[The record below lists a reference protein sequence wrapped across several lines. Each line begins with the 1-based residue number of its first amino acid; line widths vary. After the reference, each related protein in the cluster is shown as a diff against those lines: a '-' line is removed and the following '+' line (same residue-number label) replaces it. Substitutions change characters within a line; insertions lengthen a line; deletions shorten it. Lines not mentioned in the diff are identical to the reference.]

1 MELIHRTFQG
11 EVDREA
17 SEKAGE
23 GVLVHPISS
32 LSVDSHGTVVWF
44 KDTEWDG
51 KQYKTTARS
60 GGDYIPI
67 LDEHG
72 GGIFGTPEIIG
83 INQKVWEIDN
93 VLMAKSKFDLESE
106 KGKERYRQHKEG
118 YKKGWSIGF
127 VPSKVL
133 KDDEADE
140 FLEANKHPARGVPVF
155 LGNEIWEYSSVVFPS
170 NPDAYN
176 SALSE
181 LKRELREYVRD
192 ARNSDDLTKALKEI
206 ETLKQ
211 KFAELESRAVS
222 EGGWKAVADFMRK

>member
-1 MELIHRTFQG
+1 MELIHRTFLG

-32 LSVDSHGTVVWF
+32 LSVDSHGTIVWF

-51 KQYKTTARS
+51 KQYKTTARG

-72 GGIFGTPEIIG
+72 GGLFGTPEVIG
-83 INQKVWEIDN
+83 INQKVWVTDD
-93 VLMAKSKFDLESE
+93 VLMAKSRFDLDS
-106 KGKERYRQHKEG
+106 KVGKERYRQHREG
-118 YKKGWSIGF
+118 FKKGWSIGF

-133 KDDEADE
+133 KDEEADE
-140 FLEANKHPARGVPVF
+140 FLEVNNHPARGVPVY
-155 LGNEIWEYSSVVFPS
+155 LGSEIWEYSSVVFPS

-176 SALSE
+176 SAMVE
-181 LKRELREYVRD
+181 LKREVEGWIKD
-192 ARNSDDLTKALKEI
+192 ARNSDDLAQALKEI
-206 ETLKQ
+206 KTLKQ
-211 KFAELESRAVS
+211 EFAEFKSRAVS
-222 EGGWKAVADFMRK
+222 EGGWKAVADRMRK